1 MTSEKHKEK
10 MNIRLLQETDLPTR
24 VEWMNDPRIYS
35 SMHYSVPVIMERT
48 IEWYKSIITNE
59 KRSDVVFT
67 NSSEIVAFGG
77 LTSITDKPRIAELYV
92 FVNPSSQQ
100 KGIGTA
106 ATSLLCKWGFTE
118 LTLSK
123 IYLYTN
129 EDNHAAIRVYQK
141 CGFTLEGRLRQEY
154 LNVNGVC
161 LDRLYYGLLK
171 SEWDVNNGK

>member
-1 MTSEKHKEK
+1 ME
-10 MNIRLLQETDLPTR
+10 IRLLQESDLSAR
-24 VEWMNDPRIYS
+24 VEWMNDPRVYS
-35 SMHYSVPVIMERT
+35 SMHYSVPVIMDRT
-48 IEWYKSIITNE
+48 IEWYKNIISNK
-59 KRSDVVFT
+59 KRSDVVFIE
-67 NSSEIVAFGG
+67 NSEIVAFGG

-100 KGIGTA
+100 KGIGTV

-118 LTLSK
+118 LALSK

-154 LNVNGVC
+154 LNANGVC
-161 LDRLYYGLLK
+161 QDRLYYGLLK
-171 SEWDVNNGK
+171 SEWDVNDGK